1 MNSTYDKMAELLF
14 EAGVQRLQRHRQ
26 GMAKAAGREYGKT
39 GAEPSEKKQKR
50 FAGIEAQLKHKEG
63 KVQHPLSFVH
73 SMAQSWAKQQSP
85 STRRA
90 KSAERGEQHIVGN
103 LLKHVASGKVPS
115 HSFVDALHAAMESKP
130 KHMAKAEREL
140 N

>member
-1 MNSTYDKMAELLF
+1 MNEAYDKITELLF
-14 EAGVQRLQRHRQ
+14 EAGVQRLQRQ
-26 GMAKAAGREYGKT
+26 GQAMAKAAERKYVKT

-50 FAGIEAQLKHKEG
+50 FEGIEAQRKHKEG
-63 KVQHPLSFVH
+63 KVQPPLSFVH
-73 SMAQSWAKQQSP
+73 SIVQSWAKQQSP

-103 LLKHVASGKVPS
+103 VLKHVASGKVPPQT
-115 HSFVDALHAAMESKP
+115 FVNAFNAAMESKP